1 MINSSTK
8 VKDLIKNLANGD
20 SGKAQ
25 LLQRRYAMERFL
37 ERMAESEYKNNLVLK
52 GGMLVTSMLD
62 LGHRM
67 TRDTDVTMLDMTLDV
82 ESAVKMA
89 KAIASIPLE
98 DGMTFDVE
106 NAYGIMEDS
115 EYGGVRI
122 EIRAHLGKMDI
133 PMKLDISTGD
143 ALTPSAINYTY
154 RLMLEDRDIDILAY
168 NIETVLAEKI
178 ETMFSRLT
186 LNTRM
191 RDFYD
196 MWALGNSESAID
208 FGTLAEAIAAT
219 AKTRGHDVSLANYE
233 SVVDA
238 LTDSKDMAAHW
249 VRYQNRNDFAAGVS
263 WEDLLDAV
271 RILCGKANNAGYAHD

>member
-1 MINSSTK
+1 MIDNPTK
-8 VKDLIKNLANGD
+8 VKDLIKNLANGE

-37 ERMAESEYKNNLVLK
+37 ERMVESEYKNNLVLK

-89 KAIASIPLE
+89 KAIAVIPLE

-106 NAYGIMEDS
+106 DAYEIMEDS

-133 PMKLDISTGD
+133 PVKLDISTGD

-154 RLMLEDRDIDILAY
+154 HLMLEDHDIDILAY

-178 ETMFSRLT
+178 ETMFVRST

-196 MWALGNSESAID
+196 MWALSNIEANID
-208 FGTLAEAIAAT
+208 YRLLAEAIAAT
-219 AKTRGHDVSLANYE
+219 AKMRDHDITLENYDPVIDALAN
-233 SVVDA
+233 
-238 LTDSKDMAAHW
+238 SKDMAAHW
-249 VRYQNRNDFAAGVS
+249 IRYQRRNDFAAWVS
-263 WEDLLDAV
+263 WEDALDAV
-271 RILCGKANNAGYAHD
+271 RTLCGKANDASYAHD